1 MSQEM
6 EIVVMAAD
14 TPVLVVSVL
23 ILVIGVIC
31 MGMLSYVVHQLQTPA
46 ALGTA
51 AAAASAIGNIVKRAA
66 DGGPSGPAVG
76 PAANLRGGAATGAA
90 GAAAAAAAAAA
101 AVPVLKAADIQS
113 MIAASKGSGAKPKY
127 LLAISATCGACTKQM
142 AELSSMA
149 AAGTLKDT
157 PLAGVVYP
165 DQYTGV
171 KPPLQPMYVP
181 SLFVVKEGSATL
193 VSSGVKDAAALRA
206 LA

>member
-1 MSQEM
+1 M

-76 PAANLRGGAATGAA
+76 PAANLRGGAATGAT
-90 GAAAAAAAAAA
+90 AAAAAAA

>member
-1 MSQEM
+1 
-6 EIVVMAAD
+6 MAAD

-66 DGGPSGPAVG
+66 DGAPSGPAIG
-76 PAANLRGGAATGAA
+76 PAANLLGGAATGAA
-90 GAAAAAAAAAA
+90 TGAAAGTAVGAA

-165 DQYTGV
+165 DQYSGV

-181 SLFVVKEGSATL
+181 SLFVVKEGAATL